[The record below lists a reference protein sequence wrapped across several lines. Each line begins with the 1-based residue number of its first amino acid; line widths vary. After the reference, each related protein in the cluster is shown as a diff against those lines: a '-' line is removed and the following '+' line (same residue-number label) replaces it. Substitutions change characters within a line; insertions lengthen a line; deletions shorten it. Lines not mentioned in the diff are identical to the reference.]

1 MNSIFH
7 THTHTQITDAFLRQM
22 ADSRFNECLEEINLG
37 GCAVTSDGLK
47 HLRWDKLKYIGF
59 EGANLT
65 DMEFVKKLGNLK
77 FIQWTIST

>member
-1 MNSIFH
+1 MSFVQ
-7 THTHTQITDAFLRQM
+7 QITDGFLCEM
-22 ADSRFNECLEEINLG
+22 EDSRFNEHLDEINLG
-37 GCAVTSDGLK
+37 GCAVTNEGLK